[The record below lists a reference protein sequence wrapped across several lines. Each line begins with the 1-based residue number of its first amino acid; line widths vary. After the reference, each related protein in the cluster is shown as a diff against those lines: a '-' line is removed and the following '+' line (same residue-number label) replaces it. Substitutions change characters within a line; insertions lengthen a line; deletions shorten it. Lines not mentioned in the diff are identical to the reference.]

1 MVLGLVIALAVLPAS
16 SFVSVHWPGGLEKS
30 AGDAEG
36 PAPGEGADPK
46 DDVRIGACTVDA
58 ATGRPSMQITVTN
71 SAAWRVAYQLDIA
84 FVTPVR
90 VSFGDH
96 GLATS
101 PLEPGQSITT
111 TADGMLPLGDHVT
124 CKVTQVTRTPR

>member
-1 MVLGLVIALAVLPAS
+1 MGESGAP
-16 SFVSVHWPGGLEKS
+16 

-36 PAPGEGADPK
+36 PAPGEGAEPK
-46 DDVRIGACTVDA
+46 DDVRIEACAVDA
-58 ATGRPSMQITVTN
+58 ATGKPSMEITVTN

-111 TADGMLPLGDHVT
+111 TADGILPLGGHVT